1 MQKPL
6 ADRPP
11 ATLTDRLGHGLSRDI
26 HLRSGT
32 NEIAA
37 GDLGVGRATHWMR
50 LWLAAHWAD
59 DLLMSRTTAHVAVI
73 LLLLLVIGLSG
84 VLPFTRPA
92 GSAPWGV
99 ARLPKG
105 QEIPQPTAEQN
116 ASPSTSADHPLVPVA
131 PLANG
136 GDILMRAAVPHTII
150 PERPRDEVTHYTV
163 QSGDTIFGI
172 AAQFGLAP
180 ETIMWANGRLED
192 NPDLLRVG
200 QELVVLPINGVY
212 HQVGAG
218 DTIEKIAAAFKA
230 DPAAIINYSLNGL
243 NADNPQLTVGQWL
256 VVPGGTKPYIPRT
269 VVAYNGPI
277 PDNASK
283 GTGTFGWPA
292 AGRIT
297 QGYWD
302 RHRAVDIGA
311 WKGAPALAADSG
323 YVVAAGCDKGGCDT
337 GYGRMVVIDHGNG
350 FQTLYGHLQ
359 VFFVQAG
366 DSVAKGQKIGEVGS
380 TGNSTGPHL
389 HFEVRQN
396 GVQRNP
402 FGFLP

>member
-1 MQKPL
+1 
-6 ADRPP
+6 
-11 ATLTDRLGHGLSRDI
+11 
-26 HLRSGT
+26 
-32 NEIAA
+32 
-37 GDLGVGRATHWMR
+37 
-50 LWLAAHWAD
+50 
-59 DLLMSRTTAHVAVI
+59 
-73 LLLLLVIGLSG
+73 
-84 VLPFTRPA
+84 
-92 GSAPWGV
+92 
-99 ARLPKG
+99 
-105 QEIPQPTAEQN
+105 
-116 ASPSTSADHPLVPVA
+116 
-131 PLANG
+131 
-136 GDILMRAAVPHTII
+136 MRAAVPHTII
-150 PERPRDEVTHYTV
+150 PERPRDQVSRYTV

-200 QELVVLPINGVY
+200 QELVVLPTDGVY
-212 HQVGAG
+212 HQVGSG

-243 NADNPQLTVGQWL
+243 NADNPQLAVGQWL

-323 YVVAAGCDKGGCDT
+323 YVVEAGCDKGGCDS
-337 GYGRMVVIDHGNG
+337 GYGRMIVIDHGNG

-359 VFFVQAG
+359 VFFVQVG

-389 HFEVRQN
+389 HFEVRQK